1 MTLAPHEPPSSFTPH
16 LFQYAISQHAHEVM
30 SLGAHKKNF
39 IDYALIQSTHDR
51 ILSLLSG
58 LPPVHRPMNPDTSWD
73 ASYPH
78 IPKQRQ
84 QISTAANSF
93 LMALHTPHAR
103 THAASRHAATQA
115 ALATLDAQERLFD
128 LMATSY
134 SSIYALCIYTLGAGI
149 FLSVTILEYPPADM
163 GVLHEMLRAIRKAIH
178 RLELAQERVS
188 LAGPG
193 SRLLKLCYQK
203 MQASAQARSSLQG
216 AAAYGVNAGAAA
228 SFMHAPFSGGAHIE
242 ESPAQPSEIL
252 SYTSGSGI
260 SLSDDLPFDST
271 VMFEDITQ
279 PHFNMEAW
287 VRELD
292 QANDLGWSSLP

>member
-1 MTLAPHEPPSSFTPH
+1 
-16 LFQYAISQHAHEVM
+16 
-30 SLGAHKKNF
+30 
-39 IDYALIQSTHDR
+39 
-51 ILSLLSG
+51 
-58 LPPVHRPMNPDTSWD
+58 
-73 ASYPH
+73 
-78 IPKQRQ
+78 
-84 QISTAANSF
+84 
-93 LMALHTPHAR
+93 MALHTPHAR

-115 ALATLDAQERLFD
+115 ALATLDAQEQLFD
-128 LMATSY
+128 LMATNY

-163 GVLHEMLRAIRKAIH
+163 GILNGMLRAIRKAIH

-203 MQASAQARSSLQG
+203 MQASAQDRSSLQG
-216 AAAYGVNAGAAA
+216 AAAYGANPVAAA
-228 SFMHAPFSGGAHIE
+228 SFMHAPFSGGTHIA
-242 ESPAQPSEIL
+242 ESPDQPSEIL
-252 SYTSGSGI
+252 AYDSGSGI
-260 SLSDDLPFDST
+260 SLSDGLPFDST

-292 QANDLGWSSLP
+292 QTNGLGWSSLP

>member
-1 MTLAPHEPPSSFTPH
+1 MTLAPDEPPSSFTPQ

-39 IDYALIQSTHDR
+39 IDYALIQGTHDR
-51 ILSLLSG
+51 ILSLLSD
-58 LPPVHRPMNPDTSWD
+58 LPPVHRPMNPDTFWD

-103 THAASRHAATQA
+103 THTASRHAATQA

-134 SSIYALCIYTLGAGI
+134 FSIYALCIYTLGAGI
-149 FLSVTILEYPPADM
+149 FLSVTTLEYPPADT
-163 GVLHEMLRAIRKAIH
+163 GILHGILHAIRKAIH

-188 LAGPG
+188 LAEPG

-216 AAAYGVNAGAAA
+216 AAAYGANPVAAA
-228 SFMHAPFSGGAHIE
+228 SFMHAPFSGAHIE
-242 ESPAQPSEIL
+242 ESPDQPSETL
-252 SYTSGSGI
+252 AYTSGSGI
-260 SLSDDLPFDST
+260 SLSGGIPFDST